1 MKSART
7 LKRSSSVVSFVLCA
21 LCGVLGGLVSATLG
35 SAPCRAEGLDP
46 LSASTLAIIATEEPR
61 KGEEMTPQQEKFL
74 ALRQTIL
81 EHALEEGE
89 ASWKPYEKILG
100 SSRCRELD
108 RALFRFNLYSPA
120 YGHDLWQNPYAMDE
134 MADTVLSAYAKL
146 QREHLEQ
153 VLGIDEWLD
162 SKRPISNRD
171 RQSGSSF
178 RLRISPR
185 FSSNYLGV
193 KFRMPYSDV
202 GVLDHLSLRV
212 RYDFEEA
219 RPVYMLKFDDQI
231 RFLDL
236 TYEPDTEK
244 FGDLLSLSFR
254 FVW

>member
-1 MKSART
+1 MKPAATPARCVSAIS
-7 LKRSSSVVSFVLCA
+7 LVLCA
-21 LCGVLGGLVSATLG
+21 LGGGLIGMLFG
-35 SAPCRAEGLDP
+35 SPCSAEGLDP
-46 LSASTLAIIATEEPR
+46 LSASTLAVIATEEPR
-61 KGEEMTPQQEKFL
+61 KGEEMTPEQEEYL

-81 EHALEEGE
+81 EQALEEGE
-89 ASWKPYEKILG
+89 TSWKPYEKILG
-100 SSRCRELD
+100 ASRCRELD
-108 RALFRFNLYSPA
+108 RTLFRYNLYSPA

-153 VLGIDEWLD
+153 VLGIDEWLE
-162 SKRPISNRD
+162 SKRPISEKK

-178 RLRISPR
+178 RLRVSPR

-193 KFRMPYSDV
+193 KFRMPYSDL

-219 RPVYMLKFDDQI
+219 RPIYMLKFDDQI
-231 RFLDL
+231 RFLNL